1 MTITSIPA
9 APKPAE
15 PRVLVTTHS
24 IPLEHKRFP
33 ITTPFDK
40 TNIPR
45 KVEEM
50 SLVESWV
57 VLQACHAGSSQL
69 HGSAGS
75 CRTGTQIRKRS
86 HATYPYL
93 AHTTS
98 NYLLS
103 ITSVSVHCLFF
114 STVSD
119 NFVPLQIFQI
129 LQIQSTKP
137 LNMAGAHVAEG
148 YQVVASEP
156 TSVSTGYQSPN
167 QISTE
172 TNMFSSQRNLKLNE
186 MSRKV
191 LLLHHPSTVPS
202 SQK

>member
-9 APKPAE
+9 ATRPAE
-15 PRVLVTTHS
+15 PKVLVTTHF
-24 IPLEHKRFP
+24 IPLEHKQFP
-33 ITTPFDK
+33 ITTPSDK

-45 KVEEM
+45 KEEEM

-75 CRTGTQIRKRS
+75 SRTGPQIRKRS

-98 NYLLS
+98 NFLLS
-103 ITSVSVHCLFF
+103 ITSVSVHILFF
-114 STVSD
+114 STVSG
-119 NFVPLQIFQI
+119 NSSSPNLPIF
-129 LQIQSTKP
+129 QIQSTKP
-137 LNMAGAHVAEG
+137 QNMAGAHIAEG

-156 TSVSTGYQSPN
+156 TSVSTAC
-167 QISTE
+167 
-172 TNMFSSQRNLKLNE
+172 
-186 MSRKV
+186 
-191 LLLHHPSTVPS
+191 
-202 SQK
+202 